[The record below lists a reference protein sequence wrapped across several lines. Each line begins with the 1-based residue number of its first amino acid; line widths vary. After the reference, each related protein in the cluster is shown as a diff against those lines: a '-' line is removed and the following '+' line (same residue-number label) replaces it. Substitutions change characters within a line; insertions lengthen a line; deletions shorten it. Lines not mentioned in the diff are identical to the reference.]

1 MRQSYT
7 KTFIVSSFCF
17 RDCTLNI
24 LSHCFFEQIDKVNY
38 IKIHAPFEIL
48 CQKAEEMRVK
58 IPTAENDI
66 DIRLWYQ
73 DISYY
78 RYLSDR
84 NPFRIKNSTIEKKKE
99 YFVAT
104 FIMKDLKNLQI
115 IITLK
120 NSFAAQREVD

>member
-1 MRQSYT
+1 
-7 KTFIVSSFCF
+7 
-17 RDCTLNI
+17 
-24 LSHCFFEQIDKVNY
+24 
-38 IKIHAPFEIL
+38 
-48 CQKAEEMRVK
+48 MRVK